1 MGDDLCWPDGY
12 SWYYLKDHKILPTKR
27 FYEKINTLFDKFI
40 PEEGT
45 GTTDP
50 HQEGTGTPD
59 PQNGA
64 AGTGIPV
71 LTSLA
76 VCSVLCII
84 WWKWPYIRS
93 WFCSKRLQ
101 QNPQVGPQPEDDH
114 MSQPDSKQ
122 KTPGPKAQKSE
133 AGDNA
138 ESEKG
143 SANPKRSLGL
153 GLILLIISA
162 CILSIAVAGLITYFI
177 FFRKKEDGKRRI
189 AGPKLRIRRGGL
201 H

>member
-45 GTTDP
+45 GTPDP

-64 AGTGIPV
+64 AGTRIPV

-76 VCSVLCII
+76 VCSVLGII

-93 WFCSKRLQ
+93 WFCSKKLQ
-101 QNPQVGPQPEDDH
+101 QNPQVGPQPED
-114 MSQPDSKQ
+114 M
-122 KTPGPKAQKSE
+122 
-133 AGDNA
+133 
-138 ESEKG
+138 
-143 SANPKRSLGL
+143 R
-153 GLILLIISA
+153 A
-162 CILSIAVAGLITYFI
+162 CADAMGEGHYIIAVRRPILPKPEPRRAVNARVRLMI
-177 FFRKKEDGKRRI
+177 FLMTILMMMSFMCLFFATFRAARAARRARQNAAQNQDGTE
-189 AGPKLRIRRGGL
+189 LRVWYVL
-201 H
+201 W